1 MFTLKKQKF
10 HQPVTSK
17 AHKAA
22 DFIQFIAYEL
32 IYLSFIHLLFAYL
45 FILPEEDGIWDKNE
59 LGSRPGGG
67 GCRL

>member
-22 DFIQFIAYEL
+22 DFIQFIACEL

-45 FILPEEDGIWDKNE
+45 FILPE
-59 LGSRPGGG
+59 
-67 GCRL
+67 